1 MLELRDVDVRAGS
14 RTVLRGVSFTLRP
27 GEVMAV
33 TGPSGSGK
41 SSLLATVAGLRA
53 PAGGTVLRH
62 AARPAVVFQ
71 EPRLLPWR
79 TVRANLAFVQRE
91 RVDPGTLLAAVGLA
105 DAADRYPRQLSGG
118 MRQRAA
124 FARALVVDPDL
135 LLLDEPFSAVDARGR
150 AHLQA
155 LAVRQAAERGA
166 AVLWVTHDEA
176 EVARVA
182 NRRLRVS
189 ATDGTVSLSAR
200 DAVSLSERN
209 AVSLSEPDPVTSE
222 ESR

>member
-14 RTVLRGVSFTLRP
+14 RAVLHGVSFTLRP
-27 GEVMAV
+27 GEVLAV

-53 PAGGTVLRH
+53 PAGGTLLRR
-62 AARPAVVFQ
+62 AKRPAVVFQ

-79 TVRANLAFVQRE
+79 TVRANLAFVRRE
-91 RVDPGTLLAAVGLA
+91 PADATGLLAAVGLA
-105 DAADRYPRQLSGG
+105 EAADQYPHQLSGG

-135 LLLDEPFSAVDARGR
+135 LLLDEPFSALDPVAR
-150 AHLQA
+150 ASLQA
-155 LAVRQAAERGA
+155 LALRQATERGA

-176 EVARVA
+176 EVTRVA
-182 NRRLRVS
+182 DRRLEVS
-189 ATDGTVSLSAR
+189 TATAIITTIATTGT
-200 DAVSLSERN
+200 DLSER
-209 AVSLSEPDPVTSE
+209 DPMMSE
-222 ESR
+222 ELA